1 MTVTIAIILSAML
14 LAVAL
19 FDISKFIIP
28 NWLNAAFVALYPVF
42 LLITPEP
49 IEWWW
54 SLAVMACFFAGGLLI
69 FQFNIMGGG
78 DVKLL
83 IALSLWI
90 GWDSQT
96 LLAFGLLTSI
106 AGGVLALFLLL
117 ARFIVAKGGV
127 KNLPKVLT
135 KNAPIPYG
143 IAIAYAFATL
153 IWRNQILGLII

>member
-1 MTVTIAIILSAML
+1 MTFAIAIILSAML
-14 LAVAL
+14 LAVVL
-19 FDISKFIIP
+19 YDITKFIIP
-28 NWLNAAFVALYPVF
+28 NKLNAAFVLLYPVF
-42 LLITPEP
+42 LFATPEP

-54 SLAVMACFFAGGLLI
+54 SLAVMACFFAVGLLI

-90 GWDSQT
+90 GWNGQT
-96 LLAFGLLTSI
+96 LAAFGLLTSI
-106 AGGVLALFLLL
+106 VGGVLAVFLVL
-117 ARFIVAKGGV
+117 ARFMAAKAGA

-143 IAIAYAFATL
+143 VAIAYAFATL
-153 IWRNQILGLII
+153 MWKGHILGLNI